1 MSSQRSD
8 WPERLHAN
16 PSRMELE
23 LATKLQEDRINFL
36 TQVEIIDSGLNGL
49 EKRMFFLKVSWP
61 RSVERILDG

>member
-1 MSSQRSD
+1 
-8 WPERLHAN
+8 
-16 PSRMELE
+16 MELE